1 MRKRLYEVIEASKEG
16 DKLSIVYDLIM
27 ICTIVFSILPLAFK
41 ETQPCFY
48 YTDIITTAIFVVD
61 YFLRWSTAD
70 YKLNNSSVS
79 SFVRYPFTI
88 WAIIDL
94 ISILPSISV
103 IAGGFQLFKLL
114 RIMRIFKAFR
124 YSKSM
129 MIISKVIK
137 RSRNALLAVCTLAI
151 GYILISALVIYN
163 VEGDS
168 FRTFFEAF
176 YWATVS
182 LTTVGYGDIYP
193 VTPAGRAITMIS
205 SLFGIAIVALP
216 SGVITAGYMEA
227 LREERAREDEE
238 KRDKTDA
245 RVLTKYNSGR
255 MYKEASKNK
264 LH

>member
-1 MRKRLYEVIEASKEG
+1 MRKRLYEIIEASKEG
-16 DKLSIVYDLIM
+16 DRLSVVYDLIM
-27 ICTIVFSILPLAFK
+27 IVAITVSLIPLTFK
-41 ETQPCFY
+41 ETHQAFL
-48 YTDIITTAIFVVD
+48 YTDIITAVLFIVD

-70 YKLNNSSVS
+70 YKLNDSSVS
-79 SFVRYPFTI
+79 AFIRYPFTP

-94 ISILPSISV
+94 ISILPIVSLIT
-103 IAGGFQLFKLL
+103 GGFRLFRLL

-129 MIISKVIK
+129 MIISDVIK
-137 RSRNALLAVCTLAI
+137 NSKNALLAVCTLAI

-163 VEGDS
+163 VEAES
-168 FRTFFEAF
+168 FDTFFDAF

-216 SGVITAGYMEA
+216 SGVITAGYMDA
-227 LREERAREDEE
+227 LREERNRETAQEKKEE
-238 KRDKTDA
+238 EREKKRD
-245 RVLTKYNSGR
+245 VVNKYSN
-255 MYKEASKNK
+255 NH
-264 LH
+264 L

>member
-27 ICTIVFSILPLAFK
+27 ICTIVTSILPLAFK
-41 ETQPCFY
+41 ENHSYFY
-48 YTDIITTAIFVVD
+48 ISDMITTFLFIVD

-70 YKLNNSSVS
+70 YKLNDHSVS
-79 SFVRYPFTI
+79 AFVRYPFTP
-88 WAIIDL
+88 WAVVDL
-94 ISILPSISV
+94 ISILPGISFFTG
-103 IAGGFQLFKLL
+103 GGFQLFKLL
-114 RIMRIFKAFR
+114 RILRIFKAFR

-129 MIISKVIK
+129 MIIYRVIK

-168 FRTFFEAF
+168 FKSFFEAF

-227 LREERAREDEE
+227 LREERDKEKEED
-238 KRDKTDA
+238 RDKNNPK
-245 RVLTKYNSGR
+245 VLNKFNSGR
-255 MYKEASKNK
+255 MYKDVRKKS
-264 LH
+264 